1 MKTEDVY
8 KVRDIR
14 KAILDIKCF
23 LYSEDDAYEEDKID
37 ILNEVYDMLCEYEE
51 IGG

>member
-14 KAILDIKCF
+14 KEILDIKCF
-23 LYSEDDAYEEDKID
+23 LYVEDDAYEEDKID

>member
-1 MKTEDVY
+1 MF
-8 KVRDIR
+8 
-14 KAILDIKCF
+14 IKFGIFVKQFLTLSVF
-23 LYSEDDAYEEDKID
+23 LYVEDDAYEEDKID